1 MFFIFFSEAALFI
14 DARSMT
20 VWGVCS
26 CVVFHA
32 SDSVCILLYL
42 NLLISF
48 IHLLNV
54 ITEQTN
60 MLHFMSSNCSH
71 GPLYSFCYSDLID
84 ATYLCVYVCVCVCVC
99 LCLCLCVC
107 PPLLSLLPP
116 HPLSVPFCLF
126 LKSCMYNL
134 SLQTGSAGRC
144 GAWRGS
150 SEASQLQQR
159 ICQHQSQ

>member
-1 MFFIFFSEAALFI
+1 MCVRDRVCMFFIFFSEAALFI

-26 CVVFHA
+26 CVFFHA
-32 SDSVCILLYL
+32 SNSVCILLYL

-84 ATYLCVYVCVCVCVC
+84 ARYLCVCACVCVCVCVSVSV
-99 LCLCLCVC
+99 CVC
-107 PPLLSLLPP
+107 LSTSPLSSAPSPPFCPLLSL
-116 HPLSVPFCLF
+116 SQV
-126 LKSCMYNL
+126 MYV
-134 SLQTGSAGRC
+134 
-144 GAWRGS
+144 
-150 SEASQLQQR
+150 
-159 ICQHQSQ
+159 